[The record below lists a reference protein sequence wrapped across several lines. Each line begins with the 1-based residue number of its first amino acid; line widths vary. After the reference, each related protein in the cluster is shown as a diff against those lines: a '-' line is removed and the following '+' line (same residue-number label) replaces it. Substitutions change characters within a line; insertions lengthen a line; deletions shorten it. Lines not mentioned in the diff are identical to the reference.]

1 VILIRTLKTYLAKDL
16 AKTTALAAV
25 AFTLVMTI
33 FAILEPLR
41 ERGLSGQQ
49 ALKLF
54 GYSLP
59 VMVSLTLPVAALF
72 AATIVY
78 GRFSQ
83 DNELMAARASGICT
97 LSLLTPAVWL
107 GAVVT
112 VITLA
117 LGLYIAP
124 KLLWQSQYALK
135 NDLRR
140 IVYHQ
145 LKTHHYIKVGTHIF
159 HADRAF
165 PDSGL
170 LVGVV
175 GLQGDDPDNA
185 TLLVASSA
193 VLEFAERDAQTFL
206 IFHPTDPA
214 VMKQYGGTIGMAAEQ
229 RIQRSELPDV
239 FEDEPKL
246 YDWGKLWAT
255 WHDPKASSIVARG
268 VRKIKRD
275 ICVRRFHEDVC
286 AEIRA
291 RGRYARLREYVPP
304 GAGVEASDLIV
315 RAAEAVMEGGR
326 DGGVRLKGPA
336 PKPAT
341 GAASRPGGA
350 PPGVLIQQ
358 RLGLRVQREFH
369 ARQAVV
375 RGVWD
380 DFRKTALATIALTDV
395 DVREGGEGPDAGRHQ
410 DQYEIGPFAVPA
422 DIIEHAERLT
432 VEDVYDNEAAFAD
445 WPEVHEKVVGLRDYT
460 VRRLLRKVRAE
471 IHQRLGYGISCMLMV
486 MLGAALGL
494 MLRGGQIL
502 AAFVISAIP
511 TSLVIVVLLMGRQ
524 MIGNVGVPA
533 IRGMAA
539 IWGGVGALAA
549 ATGYLYMVR
558 MRR

>member
-1 VILIRTLKTYLAKDL
+1 MIRTLKSYLAKDL
-16 AKTTALAAV
+16 AKTTAQAAV
-25 AFTLVMTI
+25 AFTLVMTV
-33 FAILEPLR
+33 FAVLEPLR

-112 VITLA
+112 LVTLA

-145 LKTHHYIKVGTHIF
+145 LKTHHYIKVGTRIF

-165 PDSGL
+165 ADSGL

-193 VLEFAERDAQTFL
+193 VLEFAERDDQTFL

-214 VMKQYGGTIGMAAEQ
+214 VLKQYGGTVGMAAEQ

-246 YDWGKLWAT
+246 YDWNRLWAT
-255 WHDPKASSIVARG
+255 WRDPKASSIVARG

-275 ICVRRFHEDVC
+275 ICVRRFHEDL
-286 AEIRA
+286 AAAIRA
-291 RGRYARLREYVPP
+291 RGRYARLREFVPP
-304 GAGVEASDLIV
+304 GADVEASDLVI
-315 RAAEAVMEGGR
+315 RAAQAVLE
-326 DGGVRLKGPA
+326 DGGSPKVRLKGPVSKRVA
-336 PKPAT
+336 ST
-341 GAASRPGGA
+341 ASRPREA
-350 PPGVLIQQ
+350 PPGVVIQQ
-358 RLGLRVQREFH
+358 RLGMRVQREFH
-369 ARQAVV
+369 AREAVV
-375 RGVWD
+375 HGVWD
-380 DFRKTALATIALTDV
+380 EFRKTALATIILSDV
-395 DVREGGEGPDAGRHQ
+395 NVREGGEAPEAGRHQ
-410 DQYEIGPFAVPA
+410 DEYEIGPFAVSA
-422 DIIEHAERLT
+422 DIIAQAERLT
-432 VEDVYDNEAAFAD
+432 VDDVYDNEAAFRN
-445 WPEVHEKVVGLRDYT
+445 WPEVRGKIVGLRDYT

-494 MLRGGQIL
+494 LLRGGQIL

-511 TSLVIVVLLMGRQ
+511 TSVVVVLLLMGREL
-524 MIGNVGVPA
+524 IGNVGVPA
-533 IRGMAA
+533 IRGMVA

-549 ATGYLYMVR
+549 GTAYFYLVH